1 MSRNF
6 DTFFRAAYE
15 ANKPVDLGFGDALG
29 KMVDRKIQ
37 VDEINRENEKIA
49 FERQKE
55 FEKARAEFKTKM
67 SETYDQ
73 FVYEDQFD
81 DTGLTDLDNAAAKL
95 QGEIRDV
102 YELNEFAFR
111 NGFIDESQLTVR
123 NNKVKGQVMQF
134 KNLTGDINKYLAE
147 ADKLEKEGKGSVLN
161 DMKTKLLDEFSGNV
175 KFGAGLDGL
184 TMSTK
189 DADTGETKSI
199 NMGQFKKLIT
209 ASEGVDT
216 QKDIDDIIDLGGF
229 NEFVSGNKKIKDFT
243 SILDNFD
250 KEGNV
255 FDVALSGKSDEQL
268 LDMMY
273 KLNLAD
279 DDPKMAASKGQRL
292 VQGEDIFS
300 FKATEEDKTKIK
312 KALRDET
319 LKQLELKRQQAFYE
333 DPRAIEAYKNKLRN
347 QRDPIHTQGM
357 EKREVTVTKKDGTI
371 EKVENSFDTYMPK
384 KIPGKPSG
392 INISYALKQTDS
404 DSGEK
409 EFASRVLRKMND
421 KLKPGER
428 TLGIDAIKKATLLQG
443 ERNKNT
449 GQWTFRVG
457 IDLSDEVKNFGAMG
471 QEDTQY
477 QGGSYAEVIE
487 INPGTL
493 KDINMY
499 YQNLTGEQLSNT
511 SQQEFLK
518 SLKGKQEAGEKL
530 TPQERATLGQSGQQ
544 GAIAFEKLKS
554 IR

>member
-333 DPRAIEAYKNKLRN
+333 DPKALINLRN
-347 QRDPIHTQGM
+347 AKEPLFSKGM
-357 EKREVTVTKKDGTI
+357 EDRVETVIDDKGNQT
-371 EKVENSFDTYMPK
+371 EKIQTFDTYNP
-384 KIPGKPSG
+384 INGKGVNLSYVIDPTGGNYDQGLAQTYLTAAKESYNRDLG
-392 INISYALKQTDS
+392 LPINTKVAFSALKNVT
-404 DSGEK
+404 
-409 EFASRVLRKMND
+409 
-421 KLKPGER
+421 LK
-428 TLGIDAIKKATLLQG
+428 QG
-443 ERNKNT
+443 EYNKNT
-449 GQWTFRVG
+449 GQWSFT
-457 IDLSDEVKNFGAMG
+457 LAA
-471 QEDTQY
+471 TP
-477 QGGSYAEVIE
+477 GSATDPASNYPDSKPQAPVEFTIQ
-487 INPGTL
+487 PKTL
-493 KDINMY
+493 KEINMY
-499 YQNLTGEQLSNT
+499 VTPLTGKALSNT
-511 SQQEFLK
+511 NQKQFLENLEK
-518 SLKGKQEAGEKL
+518 RSRSGESLTG
-530 TPQERATLGQSGQQ
+530 TERRALGQNKARGT
-544 GAIAFEKLKS
+544 LYN
-554 IR
+554 

>member
-1 MSRNF
+1 
-6 DTFFRAAYE
+6 
-15 ANKPVDLGFGDALG
+15 
-29 KMVDRKIQ
+29 
-37 VDEINRENEKIA
+37 
-49 FERQKE
+49 
-55 FEKARAEFKTKM
+55 M

-209 ASEGVDT
+209 TSEGVDT

-333 DPRAIEAYKNKLRN
+333 DPRAIVAYRNKLDK
-347 QRDPIHTQGM
+347 QKDP
-357 EKREVTVTKKDGTI
+357 
-371 EKVENSFDTYMPK
+371 
-384 KIPGKPSG
+384 
-392 INISYALKQTDS
+392 SYQ
-404 DSGEK
+404 
-409 EFASRVLRKMND
+409 SRV
-421 KLKPGER
+421 
-428 TLGIDAIKKATLLQG
+428 
-443 ERNKNT
+443 
-449 GQWTFRVG
+449 
-457 IDLSDEVKNFGAMG
+457 DLPA
-471 QEDTQY
+471 
-477 QGGSYAEVIE
+477 
-487 INPGTL
+487 
-493 KDINMY
+493 
-499 YQNLTGEQLSNT
+499 
-511 SQQEFLK
+511 
-518 SLKGKQEAGEKL
+518 
-530 TPQERATLGQSGQQ
+530 
-544 GAIAFEKLKS
+544 
-554 IR
+554 